1 MWHGVVL
8 TIALSEMK
16 ALLITTL
23 YKYIILYSTIRLCN
37 LLLFD

>member
-23 YKYIILYSTIRLCN
+23 YKYTHVQYNKIMQSVIS
-37 LLLFD
+37 